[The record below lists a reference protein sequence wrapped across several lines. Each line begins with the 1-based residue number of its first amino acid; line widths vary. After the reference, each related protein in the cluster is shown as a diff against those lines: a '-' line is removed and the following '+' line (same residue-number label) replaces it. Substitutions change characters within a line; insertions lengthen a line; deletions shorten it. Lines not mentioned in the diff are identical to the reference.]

1 MRGPF
6 APPPS
11 ARELRRLEAKA
22 QRRSHRATHK
32 KAGELALP
40 INIRFSSS
48 DELKLQLS
56 SHNLLDLFRAGEA
69 DEPDWHALALRLNW
83 GRFLAEQHF
92 PDGIQPLADAQDA
105 LRAVK
110 ERNAR
115 TGKWGCSQPEFA
127 AMGQGL
133 NCTDEMQLQCT
144 RRELRDALEAVYGA
158 NEYASKLR
166 QIEQEPSTPHHSCH
180 VVPE

>member
-1 MRGPF
+1 M
-6 APPPS
+6 
-11 ARELRRLEAKA
+11 
-22 QRRSHRATHK
+22 
-32 KAGELALP
+32 
-40 INIRFSSS
+40 
-48 DELKLQLS
+48 
-56 SHNLLDLFRAGEA
+56 
-69 DEPDWHALALRLNW
+69 
-83 GRFLAEQHF
+83 
-92 PDGIQPLADAQDA
+92 
-105 LRAVK
+105 K

-166 QIEQEPSTPHHSCH
+166 QIEQAPSTLHHSCH

>member
-6 APPPS
+6 ASPPS
-11 ARELRRLEAKA
+11 ARELRRMEAKA

-110 ERNAR
+110 VSIHAR
-115 TGKWGCSQPEFA
+115 
-127 AMGQGL
+127 
-133 NCTDEMQLQCT
+133 
-144 RRELRDALEAVYGA
+144 
-158 NEYASKLR
+158 
-166 QIEQEPSTPHHSCH
+166 HH
-180 VVPE
+180 